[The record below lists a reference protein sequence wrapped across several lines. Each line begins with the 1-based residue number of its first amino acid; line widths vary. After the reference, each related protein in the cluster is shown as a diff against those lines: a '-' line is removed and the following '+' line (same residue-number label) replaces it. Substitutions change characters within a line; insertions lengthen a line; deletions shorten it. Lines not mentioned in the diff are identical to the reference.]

1 MIGEIKDLQTA
12 LSNWETL
19 NVQLADLK
27 LREMSLRASIFK
39 KVFPK
44 PVEGINTHKLKNGY
58 ALKGSYP
65 INRKVD
71 LALLQTLSPRFV
83 ANKINAQSLVEYKA
97 SLKTGVYRT
106 LTVEQRHLFDQCLE
120 IKPGSP
126 SLEIV
131 EVKRG
136 S

>member
-27 LREMSLRASIFK
+27 LREMSLRASIF
-39 KVFPK
+39 K